1 MDGPR
6 TSDGSS
12 SDARR
17 ASVEAPRGLTLDP
30 RITVLVANEPPKLT
44 ATAAPV
50 LLRILL
56 KAAARD
62 AHRTLR
68 TAG

>member
-1 MDGPR
+1 MEGPR

-12 SDARR
+12 SDTRR
-17 ASVEAPRGLTLDP
+17 AIVEAPRGESYGP
-30 RITVLVANEPPKLT
+30 HITVIVADEPPKLT

-62 AHRTLR
+62 ADRTLR
-68 TAG
+68 RAG

>member
-1 MDGPR
+1 MDGSR
-6 TSDGSS
+6 TRDGSG

-17 ASVEAPRGLTLDP
+17 AIVEAPCGESHGPHLTV
-30 RITVLVANEPPKLT
+30 IVADEPPKLT
-44 ATAAPV
+44 ATAAPA

-56 KAAARD
+56 KAAARGAD
-62 AHRTLR
+62 RTLR

>member
-6 TSDGSS
+6 ANDGSS
-12 SDARR
+12 SNARR
-17 ASVEAPRGLTLDP
+17 ASVGAPRGHSLGP
-30 RITVLVANEPPKLT
+30 HVTVFVADEPPKLT

-62 AHRTLR
+62 ADRTLR
-68 TAG
+68 RAG